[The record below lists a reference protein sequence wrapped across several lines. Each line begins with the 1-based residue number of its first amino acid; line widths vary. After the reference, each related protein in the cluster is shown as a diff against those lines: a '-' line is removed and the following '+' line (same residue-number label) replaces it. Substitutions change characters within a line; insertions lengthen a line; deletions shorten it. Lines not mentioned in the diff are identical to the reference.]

1 MSISRKMMIKS
12 GGALTPQYLGYCG
25 DNAASSGAI
34 TVSGA
39 DLGTYDSS
47 RLIIV
52 AVAGSFGDDP
62 NTVTVNGT
70 NATMVAGP
78 NSTTANFGQI
88 WAAAASGTSGD
99 IVVSGAPGNAFGFH
113 WYAVYTETPTPSAVV
128 DNNASQSSTDINVYS
143 LGVVVGAIST
153 RSDSTMNDVTMDA
166 AGDVTTYGPI
176 VSDSSSRYGFTWI
189 ALPSESA
196 SPTTFNFSG
205 VSGGGNKAIASW
217 EP

>member
-1 MSISRKMMIKS
+1 MSIGRKMMIKS
-12 GGALTPQYLGYCG
+12 GGALTSQYLGYCG

-52 AVAGSFGDDP
+52 AVAGSFGHDP
-62 NTVTVNGT
+62 TSVTVNGT
-70 NATMVAGP
+70 SATMVAGP
-78 NSTTANFGQI
+78 ASTAANFGQI

-99 IVVSGAPGNAFGFH
+99 IVVSGAPGVSFGFH
-113 WYAVYTETPTPSAVV
+113 WYAIYTNTPTPSAVV
-128 DNNASQSSTDINVYS
+128 DNDNSVSSTDINVYDS
-143 LGVVVGAIST
+143 GITIGSIST
-153 RSDSTMNDVTMDA
+153 RSDSLINDVTMDA

-176 VSDSSSRYGFTWI
+176 ISNSSTRYGFTWI
-189 ALPSESA
+189 ALPTESA

-205 VSGGGNKAIASW
+205 VTEGGNKAIASW